1 MQSTS
6 TIKTNLQILPSL
18 SIGGVERGTV
28 DIARALVESGWRALV
43 ASAGGPMVR
52 ELERCGA
59 EHITLPLNSKDPLFI
74 FRNTHRLIHLIRSH
88 KVDIIHARSRAPAWS
103 AKHAASAAKIPLITT
118 FHGVYGHG
126 PFGIKKHYNRIM
138 TKGEIVIA
146 VSEFIRAHI
155 MKNYDVPTERIRVI
169 HRGVDLNI
177 FDQSRVTPTRLIQL
191 TSKWRLPENAPIIM
205 LPGRFTAIKGH
216 ILLVDALA
224 ELARR
229 KNESLEIRCLMV
241 GKNQGHT
248 SYCNRILDHAA
259 ARNVSD
265 NVHIINDCNDM
276 PAAYMVTDVVVSAT
290 TRPEAFGRIM
300 AEAQS
305 MCRPVVASS
314 HGPSDEIIIPGVTG
328 WLFTPNDPISL
339 ADALE
344 RALQLRRDE
353 RKALADIAI
362 ARVREHF
369 SNTKMCDKTL
379 AIYDE
384 AISQC
389 GPGTNIAL

>member
-177 FDQSRVTPTRLIQL
+177 FDQSLVTPTRLIQL
-191 TSKWRLPENAPIIM
+191 TSKWRLPENAPVIM

-305 MCRPVVASS
+305 MGRPVVASS

-353 RKALADIAI
+353 RKALSDIAI

>member
-290 TRPEAFGRIM
+290 TCLLYT
-300 AEAQS
+300 S
-305 MCRPVVASS
+305 
-314 HGPSDEIIIPGVTG
+314 PSPR
-328 WLFTPNDPISL
+328 
-339 ADALE
+339 E
-344 RALQLRRDE
+344 R
-353 RKALADIAI
+353 
-362 ARVREHF
+362 
-369 SNTKMCDKTL
+369 
-379 AIYDE
+379 
-384 AISQC
+384 
-389 GPGTNIAL
+389 G